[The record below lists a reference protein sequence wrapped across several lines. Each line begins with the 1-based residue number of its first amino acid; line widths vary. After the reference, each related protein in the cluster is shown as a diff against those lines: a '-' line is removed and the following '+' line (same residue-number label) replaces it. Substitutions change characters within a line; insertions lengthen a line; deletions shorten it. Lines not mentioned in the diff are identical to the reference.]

1 MKKQTNRQRNVGYM
15 SMDDDEGVVHSLI
28 ASRHS
33 CTIGDNTLAIMKRLD
48 NNTAM
53 VHSKS

>member
-1 MKKQTNRQRNVGYM
+1 M
-15 SMDDDEGVVHSLI
+15 SMDDDQGVVHSLI
-28 ASRHS
+28 ASRHP

-53 VHSKS
+53 AHRKS